1 MERAVLAS
9 VKGYGFG
16 MKWVIGLVVL
26 VSAVV
31 ADVVGYF
38 VLMVLLNGAGE
49 RAAGSALRF
58 FAVGTLVAGLPAAVI
73 AGAMTSTSA
82 RKGNTRFVQALWGLG
97 AGWACIA
104 VLAFL
109 VMLMSFGIAS

>member
-1 MERAVLAS
+1 
-9 VKGYGFG
+9 
-16 MKWVIGLVVL
+16 
-26 VSAVV
+26 
-31 ADVVGYF
+31 
-38 VLMVLLNGAGE
+38 MVLLNGAGE